1 MSVGIRKD
9 HMIHRILHTFR
20 QNRFMFEELVKRDF
34 NDKYKRSAL
43 GMGWSMLSPLLTL
56 LVMRIV
62 FSSFLGKNV
71 EHYTTYM
78 FCGFLVYNYFSEAT
92 KGGMNALT
100 KNAKIFSKI
109 NMPKYMFLLSKN
121 VSSLANFGLTMC
133 VFFLFVAID
142 RVPFSW
148 TFFAIIFPSIC
159 LMVFNIGI
167 GLVLS
172 AGCLVFQ
179 DVSYLYDVLTRII
192 LYLSAIFYTIED
204 KFDPTAQRLF
214 LLNPIYVYIK
224 YFRIAVLDHA
234 IPSLFYHALC
244 IGYALLALSVGAYI
258 YKRYNKRF
266 IFYV

>member
-1 MSVGIRKD
+1 MLVTEKQMIHKTIHTIRK
-9 HMIHRILHTFR
+9 
-20 QNRFMFEELVKRDF
+20 NRFMFEELVKRDF
-34 NDKYKRSAL
+34 KEKYKRSAL
-43 GMGWSMLSPLLTL
+43 GIGWSMLSPLLTL

-109 NMPKYMFLLSKN
+109 NMPKYMFLLSRN
-121 VSSLANFGLTMC
+121 VSSLANFGLTLC

-148 TFFAIIFPSIC
+148 TFLTIVFPAVC

-167 GLVLS
+167 GLILS
-172 AGCLVFQ
+172 AGCLIFQ
-179 DVSYLYDVLTRII
+179 DVSYLYDVFTRII

-204 KFDPTAQRLF
+204 KFEPQYQRLF
-214 LLNPIYVYIK
+214 LLNPIFVYIK
-224 YFRIAVLDHA
+224 YFRIAVLDQSV
-234 IPSLFYHALC
+234 PSLFYHALC
-244 IGYALLALSVGAYI
+244 IGYALLALLLGAYI
-258 YKRYNKRF
+258 YKRYNKKF